1 MKIPINP
8 TDIQIQANLWRR
20 VMAMQVGHNKWR
32 IEMNEATDAFRG
44 MFFQVQFQ
52 GPDDLQ
58 SFEFTSEIQVIPERP
73 PFEECEGEACQAALI

>member
-1 MKIPINP
+1 
-8 TDIQIQANLWRR
+8 
-20 VMAMQVGHNKWR
+20 
-32 IEMNEATDAFRG
+32 MNEATDAFRG

-73 PFEECEGEACQAALI
+73 PFEECEGEACQGALV